1 MTYQQLL
8 SFLVSRENA
17 IRYNFNSHNFEEIE
31 LIQKIIVIVKKQI
44 PQKPIDKS
52 DLWAVCPVCG
62 GSISLD
68 NIQEHIENEENTFCE
83 HCGQRIDWSE

>member
-1 MTYQQLL
+1 MTYQYVL
-8 SFLVSRENA
+8 SILVSKENA
-17 IRYNFNSHNFEEIE
+17 LRYDFNGHNLDDIE
-31 LIQKIIVIVKKQI
+31 LIQNIIAIVKKQI
-44 PQKPIDKS
+44 SQKPIDKS

-83 HCGQRIDWSE
+83 HCGQRLDWSE